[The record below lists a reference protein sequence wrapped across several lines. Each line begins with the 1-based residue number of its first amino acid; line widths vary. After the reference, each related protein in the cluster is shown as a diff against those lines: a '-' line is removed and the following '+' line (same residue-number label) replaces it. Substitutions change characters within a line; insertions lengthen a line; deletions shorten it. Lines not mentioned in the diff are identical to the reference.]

1 MWVRQPCWP
10 TVESHSASPA
20 VEAFHR
26 SSSPSSCLP
35 AAVPSAGPGP
45 VMAVRQPE
53 RHQTSLLSPP
63 PHSAACAE
71 WIRLSLTTPAVE
83 ASHRSSSPSSCLPAA
98 VPSAGPG
105 PVLDVRQPAAQRTSL
120 LSPPPHSAARAEW
133 RAHTMEA
140 FGGHASRPA
149 SLGVASRGNELLSP
163 VRQTGQP
170 TQQTTVPAAQQH
182 SPAHAV
188 PVVVQ
193 AVSQGGL
200 HASPGVKLNPDDQ
213 VATFARMQGHLNPGM
228 PRYYHMP
235 EGAHDFVPGGATGP
249 PPSSQSWWDTAAG
262 LSPHGCCDAQG
273 RAGCC
278 PTGKSPGPR
287 RPGAGLE
294 GSYASPMGHV
304 HAAGPARGGC
314 SPAVGEF
321 GPVGVGQGSCGIRS
335 AVGESTQTLDVQAVC
350 L

>member
-1 MWVRQPCWP
+1 MKHVWVPHPCWP
-10 TVESHSASPA
+10 TAESHPASPA
-20 VEAFHR
+20 VEAF
-26 SSSPSSCLP
+26 
-35 AAVPSAGPGP
+35 
-45 VMAVRQPE
+45 
-53 RHQTSLLSPP
+53 
-63 PHSAACAE
+63 
-71 WIRLSLTTPAVE
+71 
-83 ASHRSSSPSSCLPAA
+83 HRSSSPSSCLPAA

-249 PPSSQSWWDTAAG
+249 PPSSQSWWDTAPG

-314 SPAVGEF
+314 SPAVGGF
-321 GPVGVGQGSCGIRS
+321 GPVGVGQDSCGISS
-335 AVGESTQTLDVQAVC
+335 AVGESPQTLDVQAVC
-350 L
+350 LSA